1 MTVSLHYC
9 LTCDIKGLN
18 ADRLCVP
25 AVCDDIFL
33 DQDIL
38 FSFFKSDI
46 LMVRSCRFVEAV
58 QIYHVDITMQ
68 FSCIY

>member
-18 ADRLCVP
+18 ADQLCVP
-25 AVCDDIFL
+25 AICDDIFL

-46 LMVRSCRFVEAV
+46 LMVKVC
-58 QIYHVDITMQ
+58 
-68 FSCIY
+68 